1 MNQVEQA
8 LQDLNIVFCEL
19 TSLLILA
26 HTTQHTVPSN
36 SKRRDANSIP
46 IQISQVKD
54 YVARLLSGVSSSP
67 HTVARPI
74 AAQDYVALLPTVW
87 MLLNS
92 SLEHHGAD
100 EGAGTL
106 SALLDHGMQ
115 VSSTA
120 ATKRPTVDFF
130 VRLILV
136 RSSCTSYSLQPLIRH
151 SSARDRYS
159 IYWHLQGQHRCGVSP
174 KD

>member
-1 MNQVEQA
+1 MV
-8 LQDLNIVFCEL
+8 
-19 TSLLILA
+19 LA
-26 HTTQHTVPSN
+26 YTTQHLAPST
-36 SKRRDANSIP
+36 SKRCDGNSIP

-54 YVARLLSGVSSSP
+54 YVACLLSGVSISP

-92 SLEHHGAD
+92 NLEHHDVD

-106 SALLDHGMQ
+106 SALLDHGLQ
-115 VSSTA
+115 VSSAA

-136 RSSCTSYSLQPLIRH
+136 RPLSSCLTSFR
-151 SSARDRYS
+151 R
-159 IYWHLQGQHRCGVSP
+159 
-174 KD
+174 